1 MPGKSKSE
9 RSEKS
14 KSKRSSSSSSKRS
27 SSSSKKKSSKSSKAV
42 VEETTVPEPVVEE
55 TTDVQVQEVAPTE
68 TTTGEEPKR
77 RARRV
82 VNRDSVLG
90 GFDGIVE
97 EIEREIE
104 TIRTADVKTKKTI
117 GVKYLRSMV
126 KRVKTLRNDAA
137 RTMKVR
143 KASNRPKNNKSG
155 FLAPAQISSDMAKF
169 TGWDVS
175 APRSRVDVTKYICD
189 YIKTKEL
196 QNEKDRRIIMPDDKL
211 RKLLNITK
219 DDTENLTYYSLQKKI
234 QPHFPKKSM

>member
-1 MPGKSKSE
+1 MPGKSKSKSE

-14 KSKRSSSSSSKRS
+14 KSKRSSSSSKRS
-27 SSSSKKKSSKSSKAV
+27 SSSSKKKSSKSSK

-55 TTDVQVQEVAPTE
+55 TTNVQVQEVAPAE
-68 TTTGEEPKR
+68 TTTTDEEPKR

-82 VNRDSVLG
+82 VNRDSVLS